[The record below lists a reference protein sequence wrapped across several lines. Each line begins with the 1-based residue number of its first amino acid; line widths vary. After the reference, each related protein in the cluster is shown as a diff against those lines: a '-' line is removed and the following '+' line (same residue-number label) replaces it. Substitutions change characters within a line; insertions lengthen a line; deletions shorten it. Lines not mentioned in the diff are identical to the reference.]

1 MYYLKDLAQ
10 KLGVNDRTLRLYAQ
24 KKHFPSEVY
33 GQRLAFSESVYLG
46 LLAHVGEGKP
56 LSTFRM
62 KVPSNQRGE
71 LVKPEKITMTKKENN
86 SEIYTNDPDNDPDNE
101 YVIELEEKNSQ
112 LLKEIY
118 ELQAEMRQM
127 AIDKRELWESN
138 LNGISE
144 NLPKEYVEKHYI
156 YRATHEDKVKRLEKT
171 IDRLEARIERM
182 ARTPQ
187 PTDILGAVAPPLIQM
202 AEKWLTHKRETL
214 ADQTETLK
222 KQPAYNN
229 YRGGFEPRVNPE
241 AKLKGNL
248 PKEDYYDPLTGL

>member
-24 KKHFPSEVY
+24 RKHFPSEVY

-118 ELQAEMRQM
+118 ELKAEMRQM
-127 AIDKRELWESN
+127 AIDKHESFTSHLDDIRES
-138 LNGISE
+138 I
-144 NLPKEYVEKHYI
+144 PKEYVEKEYV
-156 YRATHEDKVKRLEKT
+156 YRFIHENRVKSLEKT

-182 ARTPQ
+182 SRNPQ

-214 ADQTETLK
+214 ADQTIKSQTM
-222 KQPAYNN
+222 NN
-229 YRGGFEPRVNPE
+229 AYRGGFEPRVNPE

>member
-118 ELQAEMRQM
+118 ELKAEMRQL
-127 AIDKRELWESN
+127 AIDKHESFTSHLDDIRES
-138 LNGISE
+138 I
-144 NLPKEYVEKHYI
+144 PKEYVEKEYV
-156 YRATHEDKVKRLEKT
+156 YRFIHENRVKGLEKT

-182 ARTPQ
+182 SRNPQ

-214 ADQTETLK
+214 ADQTIKSQTM
-222 KQPAYNN
+222 NN
-229 YRGGFEPRVNPE
+229 AYRGGFEPRVNPE

>member
-1 MYYLKDLAQ
+1 
-10 KLGVNDRTLRLYAQ
+10 
-24 KKHFPSEVY
+24 
-33 GQRLAFSESVYLG
+33 
-46 LLAHVGEGKP
+46 
-56 LSTFRM
+56 M

>member
-118 ELQAEMRQM
+118 ELKAEMRQM
-127 AIDKRELWESN
+127 AIDKHESFTSHLDDIRES
-138 LNGISE
+138 I
-144 NLPKEYVEKHYI
+144 PKEYVEKEYV
-156 YRATHEDKVKRLEKT
+156 YRFIHENRVKSLEKT

-182 ARTPQ
+182 SRNPQ

-214 ADQTETLK
+214 ADQTIKSQTM
-222 KQPAYNN
+222 NN
-229 YRGGFEPRVNPE
+229 AYRGGFEPRVNPE

-248 PKEDYYDPLTGL
+248 PKEDYYDPVTGL

>member
-118 ELQAEMRQM
+118 ELKAEMRQM
-127 AIDKRELWESN
+127 AIDKHESFTSHLDDIRES
-138 LNGISE
+138 I
-144 NLPKEYVEKHYI
+144 PKEYVEKEYV
-156 YRATHEDKVKRLEKT
+156 YRFIHENRVKSLEKT

-182 ARTPQ
+182 SRNPQ

-214 ADQTETLK
+214 ADQTIKSQTM
-222 KQPAYNN
+222 NN
-229 YRGGFEPRVNPE
+229 AYRGGFEPRVNPE

>member
-24 KKHFPSEVY
+24 RKHFPSEVY

-62 KVPSNQRGE
+62 KVPLNQRGE
-71 LVKPEKITMTKKENN
+71 VVKAEKIPMTKKEYT
-86 SEIYTNDPDNDPDNE
+86 SEIYSNDPDNDPDNE

-112 LLKEIY
+112 LLKEIH
-118 ELQAEMRQM
+118 ELKAQIRQINIDKHENFTNHLGEMR
-127 AIDKRELWESN
+127 ET
-138 LNGISE
+138 
-144 NLPKEYVEKHYI
+144 LPKEYVEKEYI
-156 YRATHEDKVKRLEKT
+156 YRFTHEAKVKRLEKT

-182 ARTPQ
+182 SRTPQ

-214 ADQTETLK
+214 GDQAIKSQTM
-222 KQPAYNN
+222 NN
-229 YRGGFEPRVNPE
+229 TYRGGFEPRVNPE

>member
-24 KKHFPSEVY
+24 RKHFPSEVY

-118 ELQAEMRQM
+118 ELKAEMRQM
-127 AIDKRELWESN
+127 AIDKHESFTSHLDDIRES
-138 LNGISE
+138 I
-144 NLPKEYVEKHYI
+144 PKEYVEKEYV
-156 YRATHEDKVKRLEKT
+156 YRFIHENRVKSLEKT

-182 ARTPQ
+182 SRTPQ

-214 ADQTETLK
+214 ADQTIKSQTM
-222 KQPAYNN
+222 NN
-229 YRGGFEPRVNPE
+229 AYRGGFEPRVNPE

>member
-86 SEIYTNDPDNDPDNE
+86 SEIYINDPDNDPDNE

-118 ELQAEMRQM
+118 ELKAEMRQM
-127 AIDKRELWESN
+127 AIDKHESFTSHLDDIRES
-138 LNGISE
+138 I
-144 NLPKEYVEKHYI
+144 PKEYVEKEYV
-156 YRATHEDKVKRLEKT
+156 YRFIHENRVKSLEKT

-182 ARTPQ
+182 SRNPQ

-214 ADQTETLK
+214 ADQTIKSQTM
-222 KQPAYNN
+222 NN
-229 YRGGFEPRVNPE
+229 AYRGGFEPRVNPE

>member
-24 KKHFPSEVY
+24 RKHFPSEVY

-118 ELQAEMRQM
+118 ELKAEMRQM
-127 AIDKRELWESN
+127 AIDKHESFTSHLDDIRES
-138 LNGISE
+138 I
-144 NLPKEYVEKHYI
+144 PKEYVEKEYV
-156 YRATHEDKVKRLEKT
+156 YRFIHENRVKSLEKT

-182 ARTPQ
+182 SRAPQ

-214 ADQTETLK
+214 ADQTIKSQTM
-222 KQPAYNN
+222 NN
-229 YRGGFEPRVNPE
+229 AYRGGFEPRVNPE

-248 PKEDYYDPLTGL
+248 PKEDYYDSVTGL

>member
-71 LVKPEKITMTKKENN
+71 FVKPEKITMTKKENN

-118 ELQAEMRQM
+118 ELKAEMRQL
-127 AIDKRELWESN
+127 AIDKHESFTSHLDDIRES
-138 LNGISE
+138 I
-144 NLPKEYVEKHYI
+144 PKEYVEKEYV
-156 YRATHEDKVKRLEKT
+156 YRFIHENRVKSLEKT

-182 ARTPQ
+182 SRTPQ

-214 ADQTETLK
+214 ADQTIKSQTM
-222 KQPAYNN
+222 NN
-229 YRGGFEPRVNPE
+229 AYRGGFEPRVNPE

-248 PKEDYYDPLTGL
+248 PKEDYYDPVTGL